1 MMTASIVVPAFN
13 KWQFTEQCLLSLRET
28 APWAEIVV
36 VDNGSTDGTLS
47 NLSAN
52 FREVL
57 TIYNT
62 RNTGFAKACNQGVKF
77 ATGGVIVFLNND
89 TRAHPGWL
97 EPLVEALEDPSIW
110 VVGSL
115 LLYPNGTVQ
124 HAGMAVRNNL
134 QWSHLY
140 GQADPDSIPGIRT
153 AKDLQAV
160 TGACLAMRRE
170 DFTRLGGFD
179 EEYVN
184 GYEDVDLC
192 MRVRKAGGRVRYEPR
207 SVLTHYE
214 GQTEGRFDA
223 ESKNIVR
230 FYGKWRRDMRPD
242 LDRIVAATSE
252 N

>member
-1 MMTASIVVPAFN
+1 MKASVIVPAWN
-13 KWQFTEQCLLSLRET
+13 NLHLTEQCLLSLRET
-28 APWAEIVV
+28 APDSERIV

-47 NLSAN
+47 KLSSD

-57 TIYNT
+57 TIHNT
-62 RNTGFAKACNQGVKF
+62 RNTGFAKACNQGAKF
-77 ATGGVIVFLNND
+77 ATGRVVVFLNND

-124 HAGMAVRNNL
+124 HAGMAVRGNL
-134 QWSHLY
+134 QWAHLY
-140 GQADPDSIPGIRT
+140 GGSDPNSAPGIRT

-160 TGACLAMRRE
+160 TGACLAMRRC
-170 DFTRLGGFD
+170 DFANLGGFD

-192 MRVRKAGGRVRYEPR
+192 MRVKKAGGRIRYEPR

-223 ESKNIVR
+223 ESQNIVR
-230 FYGKWRRDMRPD
+230 FYAKWRRDLKPD
-242 LDRIVAATSE
+242 LDRIVAAERE

>member
-1 MMTASIVVPAFN
+1 MTASVIIPAHN
-13 KWQFTEQCLLSLRET
+13 KWHLTEQCLLSLRET
-28 APWAEIVV
+28 APDCEPIV

-47 NLSAN
+47 KLSSD

-62 RNTGFAKACNQGVKF
+62 RNTGFAKACNQGAKF

-89 TRAHPGWL
+89 IKAHPGWL
-97 EPLVEALEDPSIW
+97 EPLIEALEDPSIW

-115 LLYPNGTVQ
+115 LLFPDGTVQ
-124 HAGMAVRNNL
+124 HAGMALRGNL
-134 QWSHLY
+134 QWAHLY
-140 GQADPDSIPGIRT
+140 AKSHPDSTPGIRT

-160 TGACLAMRRE
+160 TGACLAMRRT
-170 DFTRLGGFD
+170 DFLNLGGFD
-179 EEYVN
+179 DGYVN

-192 MRVRKAGGRVRYEPR
+192 MRVKKAGGRIRYEPR

-223 ESKNIVR
+223 ESQNIVR
-230 FYGKWRRDMRPD
+230 FYGKWRRDLRPD
-242 LDRIVAATSE
+242 LDRIMAAERE